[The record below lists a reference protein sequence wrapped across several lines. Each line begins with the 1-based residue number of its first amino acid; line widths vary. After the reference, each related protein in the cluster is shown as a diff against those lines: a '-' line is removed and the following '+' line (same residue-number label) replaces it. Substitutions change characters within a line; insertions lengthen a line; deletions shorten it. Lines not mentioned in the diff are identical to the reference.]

1 MRSGSTDHD
10 PLTGSTAPPPRRP
23 GPQPPGTAAG
33 TPIASTD
40 GVTVSLHDLGGDGPL
55 LLLAHATGFHG
66 RVWGP
71 CAAHL
76 RDRHCVAPDLRG
88 HGDSVI
94 PDGVGFAWSGFADDI
109 LAVVDHLGGG
119 PLIAAGHSKGGA
131 SLLLAEQRRPGTFEG
146 LYLFEPIVFPPV
158 VAAIQHGEG
167 GTPNPLAAGARRRR
181 PTFDSF
187 DAAFANYVAKPPFDA
202 LDREA
207 LRAYVDGGFR
217 PLPDGTVT
225 LKCRPENEAQVYE
238 MGSQHDAYEHLG
250 EVRCPVTVG
259 FGVETPFSP
268 ATFARPIAERL
279 ADARLDPHPDL
290 GHFGPLEDPAAI
302 AASIRAALIG

>member
-1 MRSGSTDHD
+1 MRPGPTDHD
-10 PLTGSTAPPPRRP
+10 PLTGSTAPPTIPN
-23 GPQPPGTAAG
+23 GDPPGSAG
-33 TPIASTD
+33 TPIGSSD

-71 CAAHL
+71 CASHL

-94 PDGVGFAWSGFADDI
+94 PDGIGFAWSGFADDV

-119 PLIAAGHSKGGA
+119 PMIAAGHSKGGA
-131 SLLLAEQRRPGTFEG
+131 SLLLAEQRRPGTFTG
-146 LYLFEPIVFPPV
+146 LYLYEPIVFPPI
-158 VAAIQHGEG
+158 AAALQRGEDG
-167 GTPNPLAAGARRRR
+167 ESTNPLAAGARRRR
-181 PTFDSF
+181 PTFDSY
-187 DAAFANYVAKPPFDA
+187 DAAYDNFATKPPFDA
-202 LDREA
+202 LDPTV

-217 PLPDGTVT
+217 LQDDGTVT

-238 MGSQHDAYEHLG
+238 MGSQHDAYDHLA
-250 EVRCPVTVG
+250 EVACPVTVG
-259 FGVETPFSP
+259 FGADAPFSP
-268 ATFARPIAERL
+268 ASFAEPIVERL
-279 ADARLDPHPDL
+279 PDGRLDPHPDL

-302 AASIRAALIG
+302 AASIRAALIR